1 MLTMNNIPSF
11 ILSSSHRTAPSATW
25 EIFSFLIF
33 CNKGSFNNY
42 ATLKLPFFDPPIPHH
57 QVSSQMITRP
67 TLKLRQG

>member
-42 ATLKLPFFDPPIPHH
+42 ATLKLPFFDPPIPPPS
-57 QVSSQMITRP
+57 VFITNDHKTHP
-67 TLKLRQG
+67 

>member
-33 CNKGSFNNY
+33 CIKGSFNNY
-42 ATLKLPFFDPPIPHH
+42 ATLKLPFFDPPIPPP
-57 QVSSQMITRP
+57 SGFITNDHKTHP
-67 TLKLRQG
+67 

>member
-33 CNKGSFNNY
+33 CNKGSFNSY
-42 ATLKLPFFDPPIPHH
+42 VTIKLPFF
-57 QVSSQMITRP
+57 
-67 TLKLRQG
+67 